1 MTIFLAT
8 GLTPGPPQPMEDERI
23 ETRWFPAQQL
33 ERMIRGNKI
42 QDGKTIIGYF
52 VWKNL

>member
-1 MTIFLAT
+1 MD
-8 GLTPGPPQPMEDERI
+8 DERI